1 MISITIQRLR
11 VERSERRILDDL
23 SFELTSGTITTLT
36 GPNGVG
42 KSTLLRALAGLLP
55 LAGGSI
61 TASGLRHEATLG
73 ESCHYL
79 GHTDG
84 LKNSLSVAENLE
96 FWAAMLGGG
105 GIDPAAALAEVGL
118 QHVAEFSVGYL
129 SAGQRRRVALARLLV
144 AHRPVWLLDE
154 PTTALDASAQ
164 RQCAAMIAAH
174 AAGGGIVLAA
184 THAPLGLAQVRELAM
199 SPQPTKTEDL

>member
-1 MISITIQRLR
+1 MISIIIKRLR

-23 SFELTSGTITTLT
+23 SFELTGGTITTVT

-42 KSTLLRALAGLLP
+42 KSTLLRALAGFLP
-55 LAGGSI
+55 LAGGTI
-61 TASGLRHEATLG
+61 TTTGLPDEVTLA

-96 FWAAMLGGG
+96 FWALMLGGG
-105 GIDPAAALAEVGL
+105 GIAPAAALAEVGL
-118 QHVAEFSVGYL
+118 PHVAEFSVGYL

-144 AHRPVWLLDE
+144 AHRPIWLLDE

-164 RQCAAMIAAH
+164 RQCATMIATH
-174 AAGGGIVLAA
+174 AARGGIVLAA
-184 THAPLGLAQVRELAM
+184 THAPLGLAHVRELAM
-199 SPQPTKTEDL
+199 SPQPTKIEDL